1 MLSAERREE
10 LLRLVR
16 DEGVGEVTELARLIG
31 VSPSTIRRD
40 LTSLETAGALVR
52 VHGGAVL
59 SAAPAAPA
67 GPAEEPVPGDRRQEH
82 PREKDELADAAV
94 RLVAPGSTLLITG
107 GTTSE
112 ALVRRLA
119 GVHGL
124 TVVTNS
130 LTIAGLLADH
140 PGTEVVVLGGYLR
153 HGENSLLGHI
163 TRLAMAELS
172 VDQAI
177 VSTYGISARGLTGA
191 NIAEADT
198 DRFLLESVPRIVVL
212 ADGSKFGRSSGIRIV
227 GLDRVSAVVT
237 DALAPEEE
245 VAALRERGVEVV
257 RG

>member
-40 LTSLETAGALVR
+40 LTSLETTGALVR

-59 SAAPAAPA
+59 AAAPA
-67 GPAEEPVPGDRRQEH
+67 GPAEEPAPRDRRQEH
-82 PREKDELADAAV
+82 PREKDALADAAV

-119 GVHGL
+119 GIEGL

-130 LTIAGLLADH
+130 LTIAGLLAEL

-198 DRFLLESVPRIVVL
+198 DRFLLDSVPRIVVL

-237 DALAPEEE
+237 DALAPEED